1 VPHGVK
7 LGPTESVGDGTTRI
21 LSHADLDA
29 ARGLPVGL
37 AVTGLTGLG
46 NAPSFLPV
54 RLTSTGERATAV
66 FASSSSSSTFALIEP
81 VLNLDPLFD
90 GLEAA

>member
-1 VPHGVK
+1 M
-7 LGPTESVGDGTTRI
+7 
-21 LSHADLDA
+21 
-29 ARGLPVGL
+29 
-37 AVTGLTGLG
+37 
-46 NAPSFLPV
+46 